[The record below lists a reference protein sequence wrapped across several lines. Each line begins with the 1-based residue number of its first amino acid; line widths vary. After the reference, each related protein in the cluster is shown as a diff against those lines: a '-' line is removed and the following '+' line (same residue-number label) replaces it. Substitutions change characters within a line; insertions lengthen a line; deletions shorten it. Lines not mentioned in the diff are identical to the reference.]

1 MCNADEYVSFL
12 GARGKKLKLSFIKA
26 NHFSSAVFAAAAVLF
41 LSSCSGTGSGAQ
53 NSLATGQTEAP
64 ARILTPNP
72 NGEIIGIGNVRVAL
86 LVPKTIPG
94 AAAEIAT
101 ELRNGAA
108 MAMQDFGQ
116 NKIQL
121 VIKDTQGQAAA
132 SQSAAAEAVAEGS
145 SLILGPL
152 FAANVSAASG
162 AAQPAA
168 VPMLAFSTDTT
179 VARRGVY
186 LFSYTPQADTN
197 RIVRYAASLGR
208 RSVVAFL
215 PVNQEGNL
223 RETLVRNAAAA
234 NGMRVS
240 VVRYQRSQEGI
251 ESALVEAVQTV
262 DGADS
267 IYIPEGGPIPSLIL
281 SGLKRNGADLSSM
294 QVLGAGSWE
303 SVKTSDQHVQG
314 AVYPGRDIAVFNRF
328 ASRYQTRFGTNP
340 GVQAGIAYDAVT
352 LVSELARLNGPAN
365 PYPQSALESPR
376 GFQGVN
382 GAFRI
387 RANGITE
394 RGLAVYR
401 IENGTGRLVEPAVSS
416 FSGS

>member
-1 MCNADEYVSFL
+1 M
-12 GARGKKLKLSFIKA
+12 I
-26 NHFSSAVFAAAAVLF
+26 
-41 LSSCSGTGSGAQ
+41 GS
-53 NSLATGQTEAP
+53 
-64 ARILTPNP
+64 
-72 NGEIIGIGNVRVAL
+72 GNVRVSL

-94 AAAEIAT
+94 AAAGIAT

-116 NKIQL
+116 SRIQL

-145 SLILGPL
+145 SLVLGPL

-162 AAQPAA
+162 ATLPAS
-168 VPMLAFSTDTT
+168 VPILAFSTDAT

-197 RIVRYAASLGR
+197 RIIRYASSLGR
-208 RSVVAFL
+208 RSVLAFL
-215 PVNQEGNL
+215 PINPEGNL
-223 RETLVRNAAAA
+223 RERLIREAAGS

-240 VVRYQRSQEGI
+240 LVRYQRSEEGI
-251 ESALVEAVQTV
+251 QTAITEAVQTV
-262 DGADS
+262 QTVDS

-281 SGLKRNGADLSSM
+281 SGLKRNGADLTGK

-303 SVKTSDQHVQG
+303 SVKTSDPHVQG

-328 ASRYQTRFGTNP
+328 ATRYQSRFGAKP
-340 GVQAGIAYDAVT
+340 GVQAAIAYDAVT
-352 LVSELARLNGPAN
+352 LVSELARINGAAN
-365 PYPQSALESPR
+365 PFPQSALESQR

-387 RANGITE
+387 RPNGITQ

-401 IENGTGRLVEPAVSS
+401 IENGGGRLVEPAVSS